1 MNIGQ
6 KIKRLRKEKGLTT
19 RELAEKIGCS
29 NALISFWERGHSE
42 PRPALR
48 KRLCD
53 FLSITESEL
62 YSAGEP
68 TPTTLYNIPVISSI
82 AAGDPGEYVGNYP
95 EGFAEEFISS
105 PVDVKD
111 KQSFA
116 LKIEGNSMAP
126 RYIDGDYVIASPS
139 RPPSQNRPV
148 IAKINKNEITCK
160 LYKKSENS
168 ILLIPVNPE
177 YQIIT
182 CEQKDVHWVYPVVG
196 MYRKE
201 R

>member
-6 KIKRLRKEKGLTT
+6 KIKRLRKERGLTT
-19 RELAEKIGCS
+19 RELAERIGCS

-53 FLSITESEL
+53 FFSITESDL
-62 YSAGEP
+62 YSDNEP
-68 TPTTLYNIPVISSI
+68 MPTTLYNIPVVSSI
-82 AAGDPGEYVGNYP
+82 AAGDPKEYVDNYP
-95 EGFAEEFISS
+95 EGFAEEFIAS
-105 PVDVKD
+105 PIDVKD

-116 LKIEGNSMAP
+116 LKIDGNSMAP
-126 RYIDGDYVIASPS
+126 RYIDGDYVIASPN
-139 RPPSQNRPV
+139 RAPVQNRPV
-148 IAKINKNEITCK
+148 IAKINESEITCK
-160 LYKKSENS
+160 LYKKSGDDV
-168 ILLIPVNPE
+168 LLIPVNPE
-177 YQIIT
+177 YQIIA
-182 CEQKDVHWVYPVVG
+182 CHKKDVRWVYPVVG